1 MEALS
6 DITKN
11 GVSAFDVGTGGGGGG
26 GTGDLLAANNLSD
39 VDNTETALAN
49 LGGISLKKAAA
60 LAIALG

>member
-11 GVSAFDVGTGGGGGG
+11 GVSAFDVGTGGGGG

>member
-11 GVSAFDVGTGGGGGG
+11 GVSAFDVGTGGGGG
-26 GTGDLLAANNLSD
+26 TGDLLAVNNLSD